1 MKPDR
6 ERWLDW
12 LELVSEPVLDAL
24 SRRELRQ
31 KMPVEAVAGHAQE
44 RAVGAPLEAFARLL
58 SGLAPWLEL
67 EPSTG
72 ESQRETALR
81 ARYRAWSQQAIASAL
96 DPQSADFMRFGES
109 GQTLV
114 DSSFLAL
121 ALLRSPKQLL
131 ATMDSATR
139 THLIDALE
147 KERKI
152 QAPLS
157 NWLLFVA
164 LNEVLLRR
172 LGAFWDRVRI
182 DYALREHQAWYLG
195 DGTYGD
201 GPQYHADYYN
211 SYVIHPFL
219 LALMDELHNEDAWK
233 SMSPMIEERARRY
246 AAIQERSISPA
257 GGFPVIGRSITYR
270 GGAFHLLADVA
281 LRGKLPPGV
290 SAPSVRCALTAV
302 QQRTLA
308 APGTFS
314 SEGWLQIGLG
324 GHQPSLA
331 ESYISTGSLYLCA
344 AAWLPLGL
352 APADPFWSGPA
363 EDWTQKRVWS
373 GLDAPA
379 DHAILG

>member
-121 ALLRSPKQLL
+121 ALLRSPKQ
-131 ATMDSATR
+131 
-139 THLIDALE
+139 
-147 KERKI
+147 
-152 QAPLS
+152 
-157 NWLLFVA
+157 
-164 LNEVLLRR
+164 
-172 LGAFWDRVRI
+172 
-182 DYALREHQAWYLG
+182 
-195 DGTYGD
+195 
-201 GPQYHADYYN
+201 
-211 SYVIHPFL
+211 
-219 LALMDELHNEDAWK
+219 
-233 SMSPMIEERARRY
+233 
-246 AAIQERSISPA
+246 
-257 GGFPVIGRSITYR
+257 
-270 GGAFHLLADVA
+270 
-281 LRGKLPPGV
+281 
-290 SAPSVRCALTAV
+290 
-302 QQRTLA
+302 
-308 APGTFS
+308 
-314 SEGWLQIGLG
+314 
-324 GHQPSLA
+324 
-331 ESYISTGSLYLCA
+331 
-344 AAWLPLGL
+344 
-352 APADPFWSGPA
+352 
-363 EDWTQKRVWS
+363 
-373 GLDAPA
+373 
-379 DHAILG
+379 